1 MKGMSFMKKLR
12 VAIIGQGRSGR
23 DIHGKFFL
31 SPENDRYE
39 VVAVVDQLE
48 KRRLRAEKEYG
59 CEVFGDYRQLYGRDD
74 IDLVINSTFSHL
86 HYHVTM
92 DLLTHGFNVVVEKPF
107 SARYEECQAMIRA
120 AKEHNV
126 MLCVFQ
132 QSHFAPYYRR
142 IREILDSGVLG
153 RPVQISIHFS
163 GFARRWDWQC
173 SQRFYGGSLR
183 NTGPHPLE
191 QALDILDSDEMPPVF
206 SKLDRVNSFGD
217 AEDYCK
223 IIMTQPGKPLID
235 LEISSCDAY
244 NDYNYNI
251 QCSHGSLRATLS
263 HIKYQYF
270 TESEAPSQR
279 MTLEPLEHADGTP
292 AYCGE
297 TLAWHKFEED
307 LTGSAFDVAVKCY
320 YDNIFDHLVNG
331 APLII
336 RPEKI
341 AQQIALIEE
350 VHRQNPMPIRF

>member
-1 MKGMSFMKKLR
+1 MKKLR

-23 DIHGKFFL
+23 DIHGAFFRSAANDKF
-31 SPENDRYE
+31 E
-39 VVAVVDQLE
+39 VVAIVDQLE
-48 KRRLRAEKEYG
+48 KRRQRAREEYG
-59 CEVFGDYRQLYGRDD
+59 PGVDVYASHKDLYGRDD

-107 SARYEECQAMIRA
+107 SAHFDECMAMIRA
-120 AKEHNV
+120 AKDNGR

-153 RPVQISIHFS
+153 TPVQISIHFS

-173 SQRFYGGSLR
+173 SQRYYGGSLR

-191 QALDILDSDEMPPVF
+191 QALDILDSDEMPAVF
-206 SKLDRVNSFGD
+206 SRLGSINSFGD

-244 NDYNYNI
+244 NDYTYNI
-251 QCSHGSLRATLS
+251 QCSRGSLRATLS
-263 HIKYQYF
+263 KLKYQYF
-270 TESEAPSQR
+270 VESEAPEQKF
-279 MTLEPLEHADGTP
+279 TLEPLEHEDGTP

-297 TLAWHKFEED
+297 KLNWHTFEED
-307 LTGSAFDVAVKCY
+307 LSGTAFDVGTKTY
-320 YDNIFDHLVNG
+320 YDNIYDHLING
-331 APLII
+331 AELVIK
-336 RPEKI
+336 PEKI

>member
-1 MKGMSFMKKLR
+1 MKKLR

-31 SPENDRYE
+31 SPDNDQYE
-39 VVAVVDQLE
+39 VVAVVDELE
-48 KRRLRAEKEYG
+48 KRRIRAKEEYG
-59 CEVFGDYRQLYGRDD
+59 CDVYASHRDLFDRKD
-74 IDLVINSTFSHL
+74 IDLVVNSTYSHL

-92 DLLTHGFNVVVEKPF
+92 ELLTHGFNVVVEKPF
-107 SARYEECQAMIRA
+107 SAHAEECRAMIRA
-120 AKEHNV
+120 AKENNV

-142 IREILDSGVLG
+142 IHEILESGVLG

-173 SQRFYGGSLR
+173 SQRYYGGSLR

-191 QALDILDSDEMPPVF
+191 QALDLLDSDKMPVIA
-206 SKLDRVNSFGD
+206 SRLDSVNSFGD

-223 IIMTQPGKPLID
+223 ILMMMPGKPVID

-251 QCSHGSLRATLS
+251 QCSRGSLRATLS
-263 HIKYQYF
+263 HISYQYF
-270 TESEAPSQR
+270 CEEEAPQQQL
-279 MTLEPLEHADGTP
+279 TLQPLEHEDGTP
-292 AYCGE
+292 AYCSE
-297 TLAWHKFEED
+297 HLTWHRFEED
-307 LTGSAFDVAVKCY
+307 LTGSAFDVAVKRY
-320 YDNIFDHLVNG
+320 YDMIFAHLVNG
-331 APLII
+331 EPLII

-341 AQQIALIEE
+341 TQQIALIEE